1 MDNDTSLI
9 NVLIAPNRFF
19 GALGAGRE
27 RIGLPALIV
36 LISALITGAGA
47 YLMAS
52 SMTMIDVP
60 DVDPATMQM
69 ITGAGAAFFAFF
81 TVMLAWAIGSLIM
94 HVIVKI
100 LGGTGS
106 FKSTLSTVGYASLL
120 QVFAG
125 LLTLAVFLIYH
136 PDVAAIATGEPAAL
150 GAMVPAMAVTAIV
163 GFVVLIW
170 SVVIEAYGLV
180 HAHDLP
186 LGKALIAPAVMAI
199 ISMVLGLI

>member
-1 MDNDTSLI
+1 MDNDASLI

-36 LISALITGAGA
+36 LVSALIAGAGA

-52 SMTMIDVP
+52 SMTIDVP
-60 DVDPATMQM
+60 DVDPAMMQL
-69 ITGAGAAFFAFF
+69 ITGGGAALVVVV
-81 TVMLAWAIGSLIM
+81 VMLFAWAIGSLVM
-94 HVIVKI
+94 HGIVKL

-106 FKSTLSTVGYASLL
+106 FKSTLSTVGYANLP
-120 QVFAG
+120 QIFAG

-136 PDVAAIATGEPAAL
+136 PDVNAIATAGPAAL
-150 GAMVPAMAVTAIV
+150 GAMAPAMAVTVIV
-163 GFVVLIW
+163 GFVVLVW

-199 ISMVLGLI
+199 ISMLFGLI